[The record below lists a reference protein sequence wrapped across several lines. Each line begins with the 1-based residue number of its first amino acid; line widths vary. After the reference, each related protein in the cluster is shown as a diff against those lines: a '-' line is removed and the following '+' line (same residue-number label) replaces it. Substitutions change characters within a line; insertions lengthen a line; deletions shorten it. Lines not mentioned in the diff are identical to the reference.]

1 MEHSSIN
8 LEYREGTS
16 DKVYRAAIEPSG
28 DGYVVNFAYGRRGS
42 TMNTG
47 TKTQRPVPYA
57 EALDIYT
64 KLVRS
69 KIAKG
74 YRAVGTGRVGP
85 VVPNAGHEDTGLR
98 PQLLNPV
105 AEEEIDP
112 YLRDSNWCA
121 QEKFDGRRMLLV
133 KGSGGAFAAA
143 NRRGRLVACPEAV
156 RAAVAAVPGPFV
168 IDGELVGE
176 KYHAF
181 DLLAAADNRRGA
193 PYSERLAEL
202 ESGFGTID
210 CAAFAVAPT
219 VFGASAK
226 KAFVEGLRAADKE
239 GAVFKD
245 LRACWSAGRPASGG
259 PALKLKFW
267 ATCSCVV
274 LRVNNRRSVELALS
288 GHPVG
293 NVTIP
298 PNHSIPKV
306 GQVVEIRYL
315 YVNAPGGAL
324 YQPVY
329 QGERDDI
336 DPIDCTFEK
345 QRLKCKPQEED
356 QDAMDL
362 SVA

>member
-1 MEHSSIN
+1 METSSIA

-16 DKVYRAAIEPSG
+16 DKVYRAEIMGSG
-28 DGYVVNFAYGRRGS
+28 SGFVVNFAYGRRGAAL
-42 TMNTG
+42 NTG
-47 TKTQRPVPYA
+47 TKTPHPVSQE
-57 EALDIYT
+57 EANRIYR
-64 KLVRS
+64 KLVQS

-74 YRAVGTGRVGP
+74 YRIHGGGSAIAVAD
-85 VVPNAGHEDTGLR
+85 NAGRDTGLR

-105 AEEEIDP
+105 TEDEMEP
-112 YLRDSNWCA
+112 YLCDNDWVA

-133 KGSGGAFAAA
+133 KGSGGDFAAA
-143 NRRGRLVACPEAV
+143 NRKGRLVACPEAV

-181 DLLAAADNRRGA
+181 DLLATAEDRRGMTYA
-193 PYSERLAEL
+193 DRLAEL
-202 ESGFGTID
+202 EG
-210 CAAFAVAPT
+210 
-219 VFGASAK
+219 VFGRHAGSSFAIAPSVYGSAAK
-226 KAFVEGLRAADKE
+226 HAFVHGLKASDRE
-239 GAVFKD
+239 GAVFKN
-245 LRACWSAGRPASGG
+245 LHAHWTEGRPAKGG
-259 PALKLKFW
+259 SALKCKFW
-267 ATCSCVV
+267 ANCSCVV
-274 LRVNNRRSVELALS
+274 LRANAGKRSIVVALE
-288 GHPVG
+288 GKPVG

-315 YVNAPGGAL
+315 YVNAPGGSL

-336 DPIDCTFEK
+336 NPLECTFER

-356 QDAMDL
+356 QDALDM
-362 SVA
+362 SAA